1 MPGFVVSGG
10 GDVDMIKASTKLR
23 QLVAREDILVLPGVY
38 DALTAK
44 IAADA
49 GFEAL
54 VMGGYSIAATRL
66 GQPDVGYLGMTEMA
80 QAVKTIAGAV
90 DLPLFAD
97 GDTGYG
103 NALSVR
109 RTVKEYEQAG
119 AAAIIFED
127 QVWPK
132 RCGHMQGKAVIPA
145 EEHVQKI
152 KAAVDARSDNDVMIV
167 ARTDARAVL
176 GLEEAIERG
185 HKYLA
190 AGADA
195 LFIEAPQNEDE
206 MRRIGCEFPQ
216 AVLLANMIEGGK
228 TPVLPAEKLQQ
239 MGFKIVFWP
248 CTLLYTVL
256 HNVSQVLKTLRETGS
271 TEQCSK
277 QMADFMAFNEFIGL
291 KKYNEIEKQ
300 YQVKS

>member
-1 MPGFVVSGG
+1 M
-10 GDVDMIKASTKLR
+10 MKASSKLR
-23 QLVAREDILVLPGVY
+23 HLVAREETLVLPGVY

-44 IAADA
+44 IAAEA

-66 GQPDVGYLGMTEMA
+66 GQPDVGYLGMMEMA
-80 QAVKTIAGAV
+80 QAVKTITDAV

-109 RTVKEYEQAG
+109 RTVREYEQAG

-132 RCGHMQGKAVIPA
+132 RCGHMQGKAVIPV

-152 KAAVDARSDNDVMIV
+152 KAAVDARSDDDVMIV

-176 GLEEAIERG
+176 GLEAAIERG
-185 HKYLA
+185 HSYLA

-195 LFIEAPQNEDE
+195 LFIEAPQNESE
-206 MRRIGCEFPQ
+206 MALIGREFPQ

-228 TPVLPAEKLQQ
+228 TPILTPEKLQK

-256 HNVSQVLKTLRETGS
+256 HNVSQVLKTLRETGT
-271 TEQCSK
+271 TELYSS
-277 QMADFMAFNEFIGL
+277 QMADFMAFNEFIGF
-291 KKYNEIEKQ
+291 KKYSEMEKQ

>member
-1 MPGFVVSGG
+1 M
-10 GDVDMIKASTKLR
+10 MKASSKLR
-23 QLVAREDILVLPGVY
+23 QLVAREETLVLPGVY

-44 IAADA
+44 IAAEA

-66 GQPDVGYLGMTEMA
+66 GQPDVGYLGMMEMA
-80 QAVKTIAGAV
+80 QAVKAITDAV

-109 RTVKEYEQAG
+109 RTVREYEQAG

-152 KAAVDARSDNDVMIV
+152 KAAVDARNDDDLMIV

-176 GLEEAIERG
+176 GLEAAIERG
-185 HKYLA
+185 HSYLA

-195 LFIEAPQNEDE
+195 LFIEAPQNESE
-206 MRRIGCEFPQ
+206 MALIGREFPQ
-216 AVLLANMIEGGK
+216 AILIANMIEGGK
-228 TPVLPAEKLQQ
+228 TPILTPEKLQQ
-239 MGFKIVFWP
+239 MGYKIVFWP

-256 HNVSQVLKTLRETGS
+256 YNVSQVLKTLRETGS
-271 TEQCSK
+271 TELYSR

-291 KKYNEIEKQ
+291 NKYSEMEKQ
-300 YQVKS
+300 YQAKS

>member
-1 MPGFVVSGG
+1 M
-10 GDVDMIKASTKLR
+10 MKASSKLR
-23 QLVAREDILVLPGVY
+23 QLVAREETLVLPGVY

-44 IAADA
+44 IAAEA

-66 GQPDVGYLGMTEMA
+66 GQPDVGYLGMMEMA
-80 QAVKTIAGAV
+80 QAVKAITDAV

-109 RTVKEYEQAG
+109 RTVREYEQAG

-132 RCGHMQGKAVIPA
+132 RCGHMQGKAVIPV

-176 GLEEAIERG
+176 GLEAAIERG
-185 HKYLA
+185 HSYLA

-195 LFIEAPQNEDE
+195 LFIEAPQNESE
-206 MRRIGCEFPQ
+206 MALIGREFPQ
-216 AVLLANMIEGGK
+216 AILIANMIEGGK
-228 TPVLPAEKLQQ
+228 TPILTPEILQK

-256 HNVSQVLKTLRETGS
+256 YNVSQVLKTLRETGS
-271 TEQCSK
+271 TELYSR
-277 QMADFMAFNEFIGL
+277 QMADFMAFNEFIGF
-291 KKYNEIEKQ
+291 KKYSEMEKQ

>member
-1 MPGFVVSGG
+1 M
-10 GDVDMIKASTKLR
+10 MKASSKLR
-23 QLVAREDILVLPGVY
+23 QLVAREETLVLPGVY

-44 IAADA
+44 IAAEA

-66 GQPDVGYLGMTEMA
+66 GQPDVGYLGMMEMA
-80 QAVKTIAGAV
+80 QAVKTITDAV

-109 RTVKEYEQAG
+109 RTVREYEQAG

-132 RCGHMQGKAVIPA
+132 RCGHMQGKAVIPV

-152 KAAVDARSDNDVMIV
+152 KAAVDARSDDDVMIV

-176 GLEEAIERG
+176 GLEAAIERG
-185 HKYLA
+185 HSYLA

-195 LFIEAPQNEDE
+195 LFIEAPQNESE
-206 MRRIGCEFPQ
+206 MALIGREFPQ
-216 AVLLANMIEGGK
+216 AILIANMIEGGK
-228 TPVLPAEKLQQ
+228 TPILTPEKLQQ
-239 MGFKIVFWP
+239 MGYKIVFWP

-256 HNVSQVLKTLRETGS
+256 YNVSQVLKTLRETGS
-271 TEQCSK
+271 TELYSR

-291 KKYNEIEKQ
+291 NKYSEMEKQ
-300 YQVKS
+300 YQAKS